1 MDSRRP
7 CIITT
12 NNGTQWKVLERLEQ
26 DNFQT
31 EQKTSTISPSTPSHA
46 TLKLRCVRFPGN
58 EASTSESFMRVY
70 MQIPHILTET
80 EDSASRAAQANLMFR
95 PAELDAY
102 SDLSRDPT
110 VSKFTPKLLG
120 KKLSVQSSS
129 GFVPGGLP
137 RRSRS
142 KKRSAFEKTFMEM
155 SSTVGIWP
163 EPTAGYHLVWDENRG
178 ILFWVGFRKFSRMK
192 GKTWTKAWLPC
203 WDLVETPGN
212 SWAQVDWER
221 DTTGWKY

>member
-7 CIITT
+7 WFDRATLHGAYDCGSIITT

-46 TLKLRCVRFPGN
+46 TLTLRCVRFGN

-70 MQIPHILTET
+70 MQIPHIHTET

-129 GFVPGGLP
+129 GFVPGGFIVLVVWEKVP
-137 RRSRS
+137 GLILRDRMGNTA
-142 KKRSAFEKTFMEM
+142 AF
-155 SSTVGIWP
+155 
-163 EPTAGYHLVWDENRG
+163 
-178 ILFWVGFRKFSRMK
+178 
-192 GKTWTKAWLPC
+192 
-203 WDLVETPGN
+203 
-212 SWAQVDWER
+212 
-221 DTTGWKY
+221 